1 MYLEKSNTV
10 CDSVMSYTTGGKMKE
25 DKLKEALLEVAKREL
40 ERYQEE
46 LKEEPEH
53 EFSEGFE
60 RKMDEL
66 IGRA

>member
-1 MYLEKSNTV
+1 
-10 CDSVMSYTTGGKMKE
+10 MKE
-25 DKLKEALLEVAKREL
+25 DKLKGALLEVAKREL